1 MKPNNPDMLAGITI
15 QDEQTVTIPLLPKDY
30 SDGTVRHFILR
41 ENLNF
46 SVNLIFSVLNFL
58 LKL

>member
-30 SDGTVRHFILR
+30 SDGTVRD
-41 ENLNF
+41 
-46 SVNLIFSVLNFL
+46 L
-58 LKL
+58 LKRKFKF

>member
-1 MKPNNPDMLAGITI
+1 MLAGITI